1 MEEGENTVE
10 KKNVDEIAE
19 GWKKVDEIIDSSS
32 EKARDSDGKEES
44 REKKDDDLEVVKT
57 ESLKNKIDSKDL
69 SKKEN
74 SKLMGKEEVQLL
86 WFFIVIGVVFASFL
100 VPYFYLEGLKQFE
113 YKGVDWTFEEFGE
126 NGIYHGQFLSI
137 AKEDLTY
144 NLYVRNDPRESDTKI
159 DNVEFGH
166 FTLGGHISFS
176 QDVDPL
182 CRGHEVS
189 RVQVDLAAFLLSGI
203 GMDHMDA
210 STYDE
215 EYSNE
220 SDLEYVNCDSFV
232 NQTIIKIAQGEES
245 LISQDVENPFCYT
258 ITVAHCDDI
267 VPVET
272 FMVESIGAFMER
284 DIFEPVEN
292 VSDANF
298 SSDSSTNSS

>member
-1 MEEGENTVE
+1 MQTKNCPICNTRDNSLLIYKEKLPENLNDTNFAGR
-10 KKNVDEIAE
+10 KIPDGYHYKMLRCLNCSLLYASEI
-19 GWKKVDEIIDSSS
+19 
-32 EKARDSDGKEES
+32 
-44 REKKDDDLEVVKT
+44 
-57 ESLKNKIDSKDL
+57 
-69 SKKEN
+69 
-74 SKLMGKEEVQLL
+74 
-86 WFFIVIGVVFASFL
+86 
-100 VPYFYLEGLKQFE
+100 
-113 YKGVDWTFEEFGE
+113 
-126 NGIYHGQFLSI
+126 
-137 AKEDLTY
+137 
-144 NLYVRNDPRESDTKI
+144 
-159 DNVEFGH
+159 
-166 FTLGGHISFS
+166 
-176 QDVDPL
+176 
-182 CRGHEVS
+182 
-189 RVQVDLAAFLLSGI
+189 
-203 GMDHMDA
+203 
-210 STYDE
+210 YDE